1 MQRVTG
7 ETLREAGIKEQGK
20 QGRGHQESEKDMLM
34 SRFPWEL
41 GLTTVPLRDDFAT
54 LSHSPSADAEFRSLK
69 APDVW
74 ASPPTAGAPSQA
86 PEGKLPACPGAAHGF
101 R

>member
-7 ETLREAGIKEQGK
+7 ETLQEAGIKEQGK
-20 QGRGHQESEKDMLM
+20 QGRGDQEYEDMLM
-34 SRFPWEL
+34 SMFPWEL
-41 GLTTVPLRDDFAT
+41 ELTTVPLRDDFAT
-54 LSHSPSADAEFRSLK
+54 LSHSLSADAEFRSLK